1 LPLFTLHFA
10 NLALN
15 RCSNRLDFT
24 QTFIDLIKDTPEPRA
39 ELFAVLE
46 RISVTFQI
54 LDRSPKAI
62 RPTPQKTNIAFHRFN
77 LQKRLSNFQFN
88 PQQCRVFGVDGAA
101 VGDFPSTAAG
111 TIQARLK
118 SLSKRF
124 GSPDPRI
131 ARQPNEDRIKILW
144 EWVVEYFEPIPSTR
158 FDALINRIF
167 IENALRYPAHRVWI
181 AIEPPS
187 RDQQIKAIHWPALAF
202 ASPLERSQGRSG
214 LAALA
219 FVR

>member
-88 PQQCRVFGVDGAA
+88 PQQCRVFGVDGTA
-101 VGDFPSTAAG
+101 VVDLPPMLAC
-111 TIQARLK
+111 TIQACLK

-124 GSPDPRI
+124 GSPDPRV
-131 ARQPNEDRIKILW
+131 ARQPNKDRIKILW
-144 EWVVEYFEPIPSTR
+144 EWVVKYFEPIPSTR
-158 FDALINRIF
+158 LDAIINRIV
-167 IENALRYPAHRVWI
+167 IENALCHSAHRVWI
-181 AIEPPS
+181 TIEPPG
-187 RDQQIKAIHWPALAF
+187 RYQQIKLIHWPAL
-202 ASPLERSQGRSG
+202 R
-214 LAALA
+214 
-219 FVR
+219 VRQ